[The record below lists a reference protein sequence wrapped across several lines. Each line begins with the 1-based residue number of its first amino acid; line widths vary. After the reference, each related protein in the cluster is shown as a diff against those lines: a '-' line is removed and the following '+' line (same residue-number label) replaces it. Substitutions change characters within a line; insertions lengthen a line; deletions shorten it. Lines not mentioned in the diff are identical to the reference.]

1 MSDNITLP
9 RQLVFRAVKALTP
22 MAYETWPR
30 ERNEIVADL
39 RAHLD
44 AAADASTAPAMPC
57 AFPHCCDKAGNR
69 CPRMF
74 AGQCSGPR
82 AADPQ
87 QVGR

>member
-44 AAADASTAPAMPC
+44 AAADASTAPSMPC
-57 AFPHCCDKAGNR
+57 AYPR
-69 CPRMF
+69 CPNDEGRCARLF
-74 AGQCSGPR
+74 ASQCIGPR